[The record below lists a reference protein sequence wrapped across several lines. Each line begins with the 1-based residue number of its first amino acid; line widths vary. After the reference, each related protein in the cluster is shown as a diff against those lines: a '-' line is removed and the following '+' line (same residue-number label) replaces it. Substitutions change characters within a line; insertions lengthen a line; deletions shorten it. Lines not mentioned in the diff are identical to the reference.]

1 MENLV
6 ILWGKVLD
14 AQCKL
19 ATAQAYSDWAD
30 SVRAFK
36 AAETRA
42 SKRYFKAV
50 EEYLSDDHTMQD
62 RINLTT
68 QVQAMAAAQ

>member
-6 ILWGKVLD
+6 MLWNKVLN
-14 AQCKL
+14 AQHKL
-19 ATAQAYSDWAD
+19 SEAQSYSDWAD

-42 SKRYFKAV
+42 SNRYSKAV
-50 EEYLSDDHTMQD
+50 REYLGEGHTAQD

-68 QVQAMAAAQ
+68 QVHSLAAA